1 MHLED
6 WGDDIPDPA
15 PQYQTIGIQ
24 QPVVNP
30 PPGIDVKG
38 GFGDLLLTISEELGG
53 DVKSALPWKTFKDV
67 IRSTAKQLFDLD
79 RGSVKAASFDAFWSG
94 LLQRGG
100 WWDIDS
106 TTDSDIPRAPSL
118 QDAVAPDL
126 SGPKPGKNAFH
137 LMPFQHISM
146 GDGENA
152 HLPWLQAVPDP
163 ISSTVWTTWVEI
175 NKKRADELGL
185 IRGDEVELRSEVGS
199 IKALIYPNPA
209 TPPDVL
215 GVPLGQG
222 HQDLGRYSRDRG
234 SRVSELIDPQKIDPN
249 TGSLAWAATNVWLVK
264 TNRHEDVPRLE
275 GTQPAVET
283 HPGRIIQI
291 SPK

>member
-1 MHLED
+1 
-6 WGDDIPDPA
+6 
-15 PQYQTIGIQ
+15 
-24 QPVVNP
+24 
-30 PPGIDVKG
+30 
-38 GFGDLLLTISEELGG
+38 
-53 DVKSALPWKTFKDV
+53 
-67 IRSTAKQLFDLD
+67 
-79 RGSVKAASFDAFWSG
+79 
-94 LLQRGG
+94 
-100 WWDIDS
+100 
-106 TTDSDIPRAPSL
+106 
-118 QDAVAPDL
+118 
-126 SGPKPGKNAFH
+126 
-137 LMPFQHISM
+137 M

-234 SRVSELIDPQKIDPN
+234 SRVL
-249 TGSLAWAATNVWLVK
+249 W
-264 TNRHEDVPRLE
+264 
-275 GTQPAVET
+275 
-283 HPGRIIQI
+283 
-291 SPK
+291 